1 MTYIYSEDI
10 TLNRITIITII
21 MIACL
26 ILFIWS
32 IRGILINRFFDTYN
46 SVSRYI
52 FNKNTYRLKF
62 R

>member
-1 MTYIYSEDI
+1 MMSSEDI
-10 TLNRITIITII
+10 TLNRIRIITII

-32 IRGILINRFFDTYN
+32 IGGILINSFLDTYN
-46 SVSRYI
+46 SVSTYI
-52 FNKNTYRLKF
+52 FNKNTYKLKF